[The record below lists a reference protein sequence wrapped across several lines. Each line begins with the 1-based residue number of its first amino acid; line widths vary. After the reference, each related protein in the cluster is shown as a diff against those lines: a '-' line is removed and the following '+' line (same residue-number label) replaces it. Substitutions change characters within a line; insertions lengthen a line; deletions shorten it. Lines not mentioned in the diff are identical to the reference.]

1 MFKTKTGDYLE
12 FLTSETI
19 KLLGIT
25 KRKVTKNEIGENV
38 SNLEIIEVVLV
49 SCKIVNN
56 NYQQNWR
63 VLCTFIPN
71 KSFGQFSGIS
81 RKNFI
86 ILETFNSEFLYIEVW
101 FTVQNSKPLEIKDKI
116 NMTLTI
122 N

>member
-1 MFKTKTGDYLE
+1 MD
-12 FLTSETI
+12 SETI

-38 SNLEIIEVVLV
+38 PNLEIIEVVLV
-49 SCKIVNN
+49 SCNIVNN

-63 VLCTFIPN
+63 VLYTFTPN
-71 KSFGQFSGIS
+71 KSFGQFSDIS
-81 RKNFI
+81 RKHFI

-101 FTVQNSKPLEIKDKI
+101 FTVQNSKPLEIEDKI
-116 NMTLTI
+116 NMILTI